1 MAGRVAIAHALPRIA
16 IVEAVTVPAEWIEHR
31 RGDREV
37 LGWMRPEGD
46 DFVVIDLLGRELGA
60 PTDWFSAEELLE
72 SRGIGYLAD
81 PFEMLHNGSWVR
93 VRLTEVSPDGIRV
106 KNEDWGDMN
115 ADFIEHRLP
124 FPMPETLRPLAAR

>member
-1 MAGRVAIAHALPRIA
+1 VS
-16 IVEAVTVPAEWIEHR
+16 VPPNWIEHR
-31 RGDREV
+31 RSDREV
-37 LGWMRPEGD
+37 LGWMRPEADG
-46 DFVVIDLLGRELGA
+46 FVVIDLLGRELSG

-72 SRGIGYLAD
+72 STGIGYLAD

-124 FPMPETLRPLAAR
+124 FPMPDGLRPLAAS